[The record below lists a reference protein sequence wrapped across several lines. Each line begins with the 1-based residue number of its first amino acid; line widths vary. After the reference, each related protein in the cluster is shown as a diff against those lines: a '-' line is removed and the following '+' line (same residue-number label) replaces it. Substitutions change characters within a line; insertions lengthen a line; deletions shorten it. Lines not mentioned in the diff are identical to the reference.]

1 MLHSLWKTAWR
12 FLKKLKIKL
21 PCNLAIPPQG
31 ICLKKMKTIIQK
43 DACTPMFTAA
53 FLRKAKREKQL
64 VSINTRVDKKL
75 WYMYVCVYTHTHTHT
90 HTVEYYSAIKRM
102 KFAICNSMDG
112 PGGYYA

>member
-12 FLKKLKIKL
+12 FLKKLQIKP

-43 DACTPMFTAA
+43 DAYTPMFTAA
-53 FLRKAKREKQL
+53 FLRNAKREKQL

-75 WYMYVCVYTHTHTHT
+75 RYMYECVCTHTHTHRVDYYSAKLRYMYVCVCTHTHTHT
-90 HTVEYYSAIKRM
+90 HTHTQ
-102 KFAICNSMDG
+102 
-112 PGGYYA
+112 